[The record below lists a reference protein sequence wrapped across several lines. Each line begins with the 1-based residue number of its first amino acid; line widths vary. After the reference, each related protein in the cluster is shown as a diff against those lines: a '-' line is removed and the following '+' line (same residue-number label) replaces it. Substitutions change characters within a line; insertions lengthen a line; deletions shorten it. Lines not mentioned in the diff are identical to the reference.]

1 MHIYFFIRRAGKCPG
16 KEVMEKEKIKKSEQ
30 PGCVVGIGSSAGG
43 LEALQQFLTFLPAD
57 TGMAFVVIQHLS
69 PDHRSLLADI
79 LAKYTSMKVME
90 AQDGM
95 YVRKNTVIMLPP
107 KYNMEIEAG
116 VLHLHEYNHQHINH
130 PIDVFFR
137 SLAKAYEN
145 RAVAVIL
152 SGTGSDGTNGI
163 RSIKERNGLIIVQ
176 APESAKFDGMPRSAI
191 ATGFA
196 DLILN
201 PDSIAREMAH
211 ISRSMA
217 DAGQRLQLSDGDLM
231 SQVFSILKNVTNV
244 NYSYYKQT
252 TVLRRIERRIVVTHN
267 RNLREY
273 VNYMSNNPEEVR
285 LLAKEVL
292 IGVTSFF
299 RDQDYFEVLKER
311 VVKDLL
317 QSHRASD
324 QIRVWVAG
332 CSTGEEAYSI
342 AILFVEAMEELGLR
356 RDVKIFATDLDG
368 DSIAVAGRGVYG
380 DSIQE
385 DVSVTRLSRFF
396 TKKGNRYTV
405 NHDIRKM
412 IVFAQHNVFQDPPFG
427 RLDLVSCRNLLIY
440 FQNILQ
446 RNLFAIFHMA
456 LNDGGYLFLG
466 RSESVIDYDDVFRVI
481 APNEKIFVHNSAGR
495 TPSHEHITYSLQGI
509 ESQLVPP
516 HYKDSSY
523 DSDNRFPSGEMDT
536 RALEILMPA
545 CVLVNEKNE
554 LCHSYGKCG
563 DFITI
568 PVGNVTLDIFSLL
581 REDLRIAVSKAL
593 KEARERRQRV
603 AYDKI
608 PVKIGEE
615 PEYISL
621 VAQPISDKIGADT
634 GVTAIAFLRGDRE
647 NGPAVDMEHYNIDT
661 AAAQR
666 ISDLEQELHVSQ
678 DNLSHTVTELESVNA
693 ELQAANEELLTANEE
708 LQSSNEELQSV
719 NEELYTVN
727 SEYQAKVGELASVND
742 DMANFLATT
751 MVGIVMVD
759 RKLNVRKFTEY
770 IADEFS
776 VAEHDVGRSLRYIA
790 YHFATVDLIAL
801 CHQVLQTMQP
811 VELACASVAGK
822 TYLVRIAP
830 YRTLE
835 KKVMEADGAEDSGTA
850 MYGTGY
856 GSTAAGERIN
866 AKQYTGGSGGSA
878 NVAGFAGSAI
888 HGDSRT
894 GMPGDTGSAKAENHV
909 HALSGGRVG
918 KARAADRYTDVD
930 QETGAGG
937 HKSYVSGLVL
947 TFIDTTQQIGDQQ
960 QIEEMSK
967 ALRAAVKSGQ
977 EKEAFLS
984 HMSHDMRTP
993 LTAIKGLA
1001 QLSLR
1006 EKDLPEGIR
1015 DNMEK
1020 ILSSTNY
1027 LTSLIDEVLET
1038 SRINAGKIVSVSTA
1052 VRERDVI
1059 EEAVSIVEQRAKSV
1073 SLTLQTRIDGCENR
1087 MVMMDTEHVTRIIV
1101 NLLGNAIKFTPPG
1114 GRIDFE
1120 ASVLYTDEHASHTYT
1135 IRDTG
1140 RGISEAF
1147 QQKMFMP
1154 FEQEGTG
1161 DSGMRDG
1168 TGLGLYICR
1177 NLIDLLGGTIT
1188 CHSKVGH
1195 GTTFIVSLEYDLAS
1209 PDQIRTQSRRSS
1221 TIEGRMLY
1229 GKNILVAEDN
1239 TLNAEVVMKILETR
1253 GLHAELARDGEEAV
1267 TLYES
1272 SGPYH
1277 FQAVLMDVMM
1287 PIMDGEEAAR
1297 AIRASE
1303 LQDAETIP
1311 IIALTADIDPAN
1323 EKRCLEAGM
1332 SACLRKPIDT
1342 AELFSTLYREI
1353 VRTRE
1358 I

>member
-1 MHIYFFIRRAGKCPG
+1 MSI
-16 KEVMEKEKIKKSEQ
+16 EKISKNEQ
-30 PGCVVGIGSSAGG
+30 PECVVGIGSSAGG
-43 LEALQQFLTFLPAD
+43 LEALQQFLTFLPVD
-57 TGMAFVVIQHLS
+57 TGMAFAVIQHLS

-79 LAKYTSMKVME
+79 LGKYTTMPVME

-95 YVRKNTVIMLPP
+95 HVRRNTVYMLPP
-107 KYNMEIEAG
+107 KYNMEIREG
-116 VLHLHEYNHQHINH
+116 VLHLEEYNHQHINH
-130 PIDVFFR
+130 PIDIFFR
-137 SLAKAYEN
+137 SLAKDYEN

-211 ISRSMA
+211 ISRSIA
-217 DAGQRLQLSDGDLM
+217 DSGQRMQMSDGDLM
-231 SQVFSILKNVTNV
+231 SQVFSLLKNVTNV

-273 VNYMSNNPEEVR
+273 VNYMSSNPEEVR

-292 IGVTSFF
+292 IGVTCFF
-299 RDQDYFEVLKER
+299 RDPDYFEILKER

-317 QSHRASD
+317 RSHRASD

-342 AILFVEAMEELGLR
+342 AILFAESMEELGFR
-356 RDVKIFATDLDG
+356 RNVKIFATDLDG

-385 DVSVTRLSRFF
+385 DVTISRLSRFF

-405 NHDIRKM
+405 NHEIRKM

-427 RLDLVSCRNLLIY
+427 RLDMVSCRNLLIY

-481 APNEKIFVHNSAGR
+481 CPNEKIFVHHSAGR

-509 ESQLVPP
+509 ESQLMPQ
-516 HYKDSSY
+516 HYKGETYETDS
-523 DSDNRFPSGEMDT
+523 RFAAGEIDT
-536 RALEILMPA
+536 RSLELLMPA
-545 CVLVNEKNE
+545 CVLVNDKNE

-568 PVGNVTLDIFSLL
+568 PVGNVTLDIFSLI

-593 KEARERRQRV
+593 KEAREKKVRV
-603 AYDKI
+603 AYDRI
-608 PVKIGEE
+608 PVLIGET

-621 VAQPISDKIGADT
+621 VAQPISDKMGAET
-634 GVTAIAFLRGDRE
+634 GVTAIAFLRPSQETEDVE
-647 NGPAVDMEHYNIDT
+647 MEHYNIDT

-666 ISDLEQELHVSQ
+666 ISDLEKELHVSQ
-678 DNLSHTVTELESVNA
+678 ENLSHTVTELESVNA

-776 VAEHDVGRSLRYIA
+776 VAENDVGRSLRYIS

-811 VELACASVAGK
+811 VELACASVSGK

-830 YRTLE
+830 YRTHE
-835 KKVMEADGAEDSGTA
+835 KMPADMDLMSEEPLMFHKAGTA
-850 MYGTGY
+850 GSSGWANKKGTVRE
-856 GSTAAGERIN
+856 TDFTEKNRPERQREYI
-866 AKQYTGGSGGSA
+866 
-878 NVAGFAGSAI
+878 
-888 HGDSRT
+888 
-894 GMPGDTGSAKAENHV
+894 
-909 HALSGGRVG
+909 
-918 KARAADRYTDVD
+918 
-930 QETGAGG
+930 
-937 HKSYVSGLVL
+937 SGLVL
-947 TFIDTTQQIGDQQ
+947 TFIDTTQQVGDQQ

-1006 EKDLPEGIR
+1006 EDGLSDTLR
-1015 DNMEK
+1015 DNLEK
-1020 ILSSTNY
+1020 VLSSTRY
-1027 LTSLIDEVLET
+1027 LTGLIDEVLET
-1038 SRINAGKIVSVSTA
+1038 SRINAGKVVSVSTA
-1052 VRERDVI
+1052 VREKEVL
-1059 EEAVSIVEQRAKSV
+1059 EEAVAIVTQKADAAGLK
-1073 SLTLQTRIDGCENR
+1073 LQSRIDGCENR
-1087 MVMMDTEHVTRIIV
+1087 FVMMDTEHVTRIIV
-1101 NLLGNAIKFTPPG
+1101 NLLSNAIKFTEPG
-1114 GRIDFE
+1114 GRVDFE
-1120 ASVLYTDEHASHTYT
+1120 ASVLYTDKHASHTYT

-1140 RGISEAF
+1140 RGMSDAF

-1154 FEQEGTG
+1154 FEQEVPL
-1161 DSGMRDG
+1161 DSSLRDG

-1188 CHSKVGH
+1188 CHSSLGH
-1195 GTTFIVSLEYDLAS
+1195 GTTFIVSLEFDLAS
-1209 PDQIRTQSRRSS
+1209 SDQILSHSRRNS
-1221 TIEGRMLY
+1221 TIEGRMMY
-1229 GKNILVAEDN
+1229 GKTVLVAEDN
-1239 TLNAEVVMKILETR
+1239 VINAEVIIKLLEMN
-1253 GLHAELARDGEEAV
+1253 GVHSELARDGEEA
-1267 TLYES
+1267 LKIYES

-1277 FQAVLMDVMM
+1277 FQAILMDVMM
-1287 PIMDGEEAAR
+1287 PIMSGPEAAK
-1297 AIRASE
+1297 AIRASS
-1303 LQDAETIP
+1303 LPDAAKIP
-1311 IIALTADIDPAN
+1311 IIALTAGIDPTN
-1323 EKRCLEAGM
+1323 EQECLDAGM
-1332 SACLRKPIDT
+1332 NACLRKPLDM

-1353 VRTRE
+1353 QKNNN
-1358 I
+1358 